1 MDFILFLC
9 PLYGKISHMKKI
21 YWCLQQLQNIGGT
34 EFVTTQIISFLSD
47 AYEIHLIPF
56 SKVDKEKILYKLPP
70 NVIIEDL
77 GFPSGISQFD
87 INFMK
92 LLKEKHFLKAIK
104 LLFLTIHTF
113 LVGRNK
119 YRKKIE
125 KLINKEDL
133 VIVGSSE
140 IMVFMPKNRYV
151 VQHFHYNSAL
161 YYNSFSRFLRLISPK
176 PNYYIFL
183 TQVTYE
189 VLNKKHKFPGTYI
202 SNPCRFENRI
212 ENFSYKNNSLI
223 AVCRLEA
230 QKDPMMFV
238 KIAKEL
244 KDRNFNFTLNIFG
257 NGTYKEMMQN
267 YIDKNELTMV
277 KITSGITDLTPY
289 YLNSDLNLM
298 TSKYE
303 GVGLNVIEGFF
314 HSVPALY
321 VDMGD
326 PTRSVIEEGKNGYI
340 IEKRDPKLFADYII
354 KILSNQEKLE
364 KLKRSTYEIAKQY
377 EVKNI
382 KEKRIKTLDTLFEN
396 LNKN

>member
-1 MDFILFLC
+1 MR
-9 PLYGKISHMKKI
+9 KI

-47 AYEIHLIPF
+47 TYEIHLIPF

-77 GFPSGISQFD
+77 DFPSGISQFD

-104 LLFLTIHTF
+104 LLFLAIHTF

-119 YRKKIE
+119 YRKKLE

-133 VIVGSSE
+133 
-140 IMVFMPKNRYV
+140 NRYV
-151 VQHFHYNSAL
+151 VQHFHYNSTL

-183 TQVTYE
+183 TQSTYE
-189 VLNKKHKFPGTYI
+189 VLNKKHKLPGTYI

-212 ENFSYKNNSLI
+212 QNFSYKNNSLI

-267 YIDKNELTMV
+267 YIDKNQLTMV

-382 KEKRIKTLDTLFEN
+382 KEKRIKTLDTLFDN
-396 LNKN
+396 LIKN

>member
-1 MDFILFLC
+1 
-9 PLYGKISHMKKI
+9 
-21 YWCLQQLQNIGGT
+21 
-34 EFVTTQIISFLSD
+34 
-47 AYEIHLIPF
+47 
-56 SKVDKEKILYKLPP
+56 
-70 NVIIEDL
+70 
-77 GFPSGISQFD
+77 
-87 INFMK
+87 
-92 LLKEKHFLKAIK
+92 
-104 LLFLTIHTF
+104 
-113 LVGRNK
+113 
-119 YRKKIE
+119 
-125 KLINKEDL
+125 
-133 VIVGSSE
+133 
-140 IMVFMPKNRYV
+140 
-151 VQHFHYNSAL
+151 
-161 YYNSFSRFLRLISPK
+161 
-176 PNYYIFL
+176 
-183 TQVTYE
+183 
-189 VLNKKHKFPGTYI
+189 
-202 SNPCRFENRI
+202 
-212 ENFSYKNNSLI
+212 
-223 AVCRLEA
+223 
-230 QKDPMMFV
+230 
-238 KIAKEL
+238 
-244 KDRNFNFTLNIFG
+244 
-257 NGTYKEMMQN
+257 
-267 YIDKNELTMV
+267 MV